1 MDKNEKFSKKPP
13 SKASK
18 NTSEGNKRIEYRGDY
33 VRISR
38 TGGIAGRAS
47 VSNKKMGIGATVN
60 TKHGLSLHKRLWNGA
75 RVGFQKGRFQ
85 FIGRYGKGPLKINQ
99 SKKGFSLST
108 SNSFGSYN
116 FFKPQYSSFK
126 MGGYHVRGQTAQTLQ
141 LIVLLIVGAF
151 NLIVFSARALYLM
164 AWLIAQIILFSVRI
178 SWAIM
183 VFIKNI
189 IQGFIQG
196 FREIPD

>member
-1 MDKNEKFSKKPP
+1 
-13 SKASK
+13 
-18 NTSEGNKRIEYRGDY
+18 
-33 VRISR
+33 
-38 TGGIAGRAS
+38 
-47 VSNKKMGIGATVN
+47 
-60 TKHGLSLHKRLWNGA
+60 
-75 RVGFQKGRFQ
+75 
-85 FIGRYGKGPLKINQ
+85 
-99 SKKGFSLST
+99 
-108 SNSFGSYN
+108 
-116 FFKPQYSSFK
+116 
-126 MGGYHVRGQTAQTLQ
+126 MGGYHFRGQTAQTLQ

-183 VFIKNI
+183 LFIKNI